1 MIIFL
6 FLGFLGR
13 ANMIDI
19 PSTSY
24 KIDNENKIILSNY
37 NLNLLQNTQTSFTG
51 IHLNENYKF
60 IEKPDYLE
68 IGNAYL
74 ITNEENQVYTLYF
87 TELPI
92 ISISTDFTIVDTPKV
107 LAQFTLIETD
117 KEEISTS
124 IGIEFRGAS
133 SQAYPKKSLEI
144 EFWETPDGSS
154 TTDIPI
160 LGMMNHDSFNL
171 QALYTEDSRIRSKSA
186 NELWLKMSSLS
197 YQNKEPDA
205 KNGILM
211 KYVEVFMNGQ
221 YYGIYALSEKV
232 NRKNLKLKKYKD
244 SNIKGELYKGD
255 DWGITTMCNVNDYDN
270 TSDTWGGF
278 EYKHPKEEIDWSK
291 LHNLISF
298 VVESDQETFLQEI
311 SSKFEIEN
319 AIDYFIFLNFT
330 RAIDNTGKN
339 LYISKYDENS
349 KYFYVPWDLDSTF
362 GYSWDMTQQNV
373 YQDLLTNCLYDRL
386 LRDDNFKKKLVDR
399 WFDLRADVLSISNIN
414 SLLESNA
421 DILSRNK
428 VYERESIVWNFNY
441 NENSLDYMKDWQ
453 KNRAEYLDSLFSSYL
468 FVDNVKNNENNLKY
482 YPNPAKNELNI
493 NLSKKESMEIQIY
506 NTTGTLVHTEKTNS
520 KENSINTS
528 KLPNGIY
535 FVNCTTDHFKKQF
548 KIIIAK

>member
-1 MIIFL
+1 MTIL
-6 FLGFLGR
+6 LLLGFLGR

-19 PSTSY
+19 PETFY

-37 NLNLLQNTQTSFTG
+37 NLNLFGNNITG
-51 IHLNENYKF
+51 FHLNENYKLVD
-60 IEKPDYLE
+60 KADYIE
-68 IGNAYL
+68 IGKAYL
-74 ITNEENQVYTLYF
+74 VTNEQNQIYSIYF

-92 ISISTDFTIVDTPKV
+92 VSINSDFTIVDTPKV

-124 IGIEFRGAS
+124 IGIEFRGGS

-154 TTDIPI
+154 TIDIPI

-171 QALYTEDSRIRSKSA
+171 QALYNEDSRIRSKSA
-186 NELWLKMSSLS
+186 NELWLQMSSLS
-197 YQNKEPDA
+197 YQDKEPEA

-255 DWGITTMCNVNDYDN
+255 DWGVTKMCYVIDYDN
-270 TSDTWGGF
+270 NSDTWGGF

-291 LHNLISF
+291 LHNFISF
-298 VVESDQETFLQEI
+298 VVEADQETFLQEI

-319 AIDYFIFLNFT
+319 AIDYFIFLNFI

-339 LYISKYDENS
+339 LYIAKYDENS
-349 KYFYVPWDLDSTF
+349 RYFYVPWDLDSTF
-362 GYSWDMTQQNV
+362 GYSWDMTQQNIFN
-373 YQDLLTNCLYDRL
+373 DLLTNCLYNKL
-386 LRDDNFKKKLVDR
+386 LKDDNFKDKLAKR
-399 WFDLRADVLSISNIN
+399 WFDLRENVLSISNIN
-414 SLLESNA
+414 SILESNA

-428 VYERESIVWNFNY
+428 VYERESMVWNFSY
-441 NENSLDYMKDWQ
+441 NENSLNYMKEWQ
-453 KNRAEYLDSLFSSYL
+453 QNRANYLDSLFSLYL
-468 FVDNVKNNENNLKY
+468 STKNVNNNENNLKY

-493 NLSKKESMEIQIY
+493 NLSKQQSMDIQIY
-506 NTTGTLVHTEKTNS
+506 NTAGTLVHMEKTNS
-520 KENSINTS
+520 KENSIDIS
-528 KLPNGIY
+528 KLQNGIY
-535 FVNCTTDHFKKQF
+535 FVKCTTDQFKKQF
-548 KIIIAK
+548 KIIVAK